1 MNIAKIESQAMVD
14 ELVCEIQKDIVYFG
28 KTPEMRRAEKLIA
41 TNSSLMTTIEFMLE
55 DMTTEQRAAW
65 CAWQKRM
72 RVIRRERIAE
82 SARRALNAA

>member
-14 ELVCEIQKDIVYFG
+14 ELVREIQKDIVYFG
-28 KTPEMRRAEKLIA
+28 KTPEMRRTEKVIA
-41 TNSSLMTTIEFMLE
+41 TNSSLMSTIEFMLE

-65 CAWQKRM
+65 SAWQKRM